1 VPVDKDRNQFKRE
14 QVFDTVTLK
23 NEHDDLVIKEEKI
36 RLNKLFNL
44 QGKGPKDITKDNV
57 LKTKASNK
65 SFNKKLEKSLNSN
78 MHEISFAHLKE

>member
-1 VPVDKDRNQFKRE
+1 VPVDKDRNQFRRE

-23 NEHDDLVIKEEKI
+23 NEHDDLVLIEEKN

-44 QGKGPKDITKDNV
+44 KKNPKEHPRDA

-78 MHEISFAHLKE
+78 INEISFAHLKE